1 MPASRMARKRPKSA
15 AQRRSRPRSAS
26 KEKRGAKRG
35 KAAEII
41 SSLCFAQKRGPGQGN
56 HGISWPESLV
66 ALAMD
71 SKHNSP
77 ASYTYAEAGVS
88 IETGNALVRAI
99 APLARAT
106 RRPGADADLGGFGGF
121 FDLRSE
127 EHTSDLQSLMRTS
140 YAVFCLK

>member
-1 MPASRMARKRPKSA
+1 MLWPKAR
-15 AQRRSRPRSAS
+15 
-26 KEKRGAKRG
+26 
-35 KAAEII
+35 
-41 SSLCFAQKRGPGQGN
+41 PGQGN

-121 FDLRSE
+121 FDLKAAGFNDPLLVAANDGVRSDKRRVGTE
-127 EHTSDLQSLMRTS
+127 GVRSCRSRW
-140 YAVFCLK
+140 ARC